1 MSSLWALQIKDQ
13 TTLKDKTESEV
24 KLHGTVGVTS
34 SFGLYASNSG
44 KYLTISVT
52 GCKDRQ

>member
-13 TTLKDKTESEV
+13 TILKDKTESEV

-44 KYLTISVT
+44 SI
-52 GCKDRQ
+52 